1 MRRHWTRRSVGE
13 TRSGGS
19 SSSRRTRDAR
29 EAARA
34 VRVERADMCA
44 ASTLPTRSALSAAKA
59 RSNIPASTPPRQRVG
74 GNARTS
80 ARREQLPK
88 SLRCR
93 MLSQASCLSRMG
105 QSLPT
110 PESCYIAVTAR
121 RARTCAGHVAAAAAA
136 LHAVDDAEPPRY
148 RAALRDAV
156 AAHTAARRRLLR
168 RAHAGRRA
176 ARPLLRGAARLLALR
191 AHEHVEH
198 RRPEAFTSPCTLASA
213 SAGSGRP
220 PSLGQPRPA

>member
-74 GNARTS
+74 GNVRTS
-80 ARREQLPK
+80 GTTRATSQEP
-88 SLRCR
+88 SLRNAVSGQ
-93 MLSQASCLSRMG
+93 LSIQDGSV
-105 QSLPT
+105 P
-110 PESCYIAVTAR
+110 PESCYIAVTTR

-148 RAALRDAV
+148 RAARRDAV

-176 ARPLLRGAARLLALR
+176 ARPLLRGAARLLAL
-191 AHEHVEH
+191 
-198 RRPEAFTSPCTLASA
+198 
-213 SAGSGRP
+213 
-220 PSLGQPRPA
+220 